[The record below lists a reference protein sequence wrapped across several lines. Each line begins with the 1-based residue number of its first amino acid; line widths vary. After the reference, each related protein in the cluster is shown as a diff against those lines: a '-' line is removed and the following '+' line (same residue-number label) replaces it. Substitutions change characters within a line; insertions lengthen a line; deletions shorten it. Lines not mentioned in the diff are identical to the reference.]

1 MEFFEAIRLGEAEE
15 VKQQLNAD
23 PELAGRKDERG
34 FPPLILSTY
43 HEQPQITKLLLQQ
56 GVETDARDAAG
67 NTALMGICFKGNKDI
82 AEMLILN
89 GADVNARNSSGATA
103 LIFAATFGQEEIV
116 DLLLQNGADKTM
128 RDSKGN
134 TALDYAQ
141 DPATLQ
147 LLKK

>member
-1 MEFFEAIRLGEAEE
+1 MEFFEALRLGETEE

-23 PELAGRKDERG
+23 PELAGKKDERG

-56 GVETDARDAAG
+56 GVDTDVRDTAG
-67 NTALMGICFKGNKDI
+67 NTALMGICFKGNKEI

-103 LIFAATFGQEEIV
+103 LIFASTFGQEKIV
-116 DLLLQNGADKTM
+116 NLLLQNGADKTM

-141 DPATLQ
+141 DPAIIE
-147 LLKK
+147 LLKN